1 MGVSRLRRS
10 FVKLCTGLVTA
21 YLMSKGSS
29 IKAYLV
35 VDHSASLLM
44 RAALALGATVVMA
57 RVAKRRRSNPPRK
70 ELSTPRVDIKNL
82 PSEAELAMHLHTYNT
97 NLARALELKRAHGD
111 LSRDEAQVLAR
122 KFDDMRETIRMTEDL
137 LAYVRS

>member
-1 MGVSRLRRS
+1 MAPSRLRRS

-44 RAALALGATVVMA
+44 RAAVALGATVLMA
-57 RVAKRRRSNPPRK
+57 RVAKRRRSNPISCTKP
-70 ELSTPRVDIKNL
+70 THL
-82 PSEAELAMHLHTYNT
+82 PSEAELAMHLHTYNM
-97 NLARALELKRAHGD
+97 NLARALALKRAHGD
-111 LSRDEAQVLAR
+111 LSRDQAQVLAR